1 MKHVKPIVSSAPAR
15 HLLALAAAALLAGCA
30 VSPTYEVP
38 TAAAPQAFK
47 EAAGW
52 QPAVPADTL
61 ERGPW
66 WTLFGDAQLNQ
77 LADSIDISNQNVAA
91 AIASYEQARALVR
104 EQRASLFPSVNLTG
118 SGTRSG
124 GGGEQQTANNYR
136 AAIGASWEPD
146 VWGKLRAGVT

>member
-1 MKHVKPIVSSAPAR
+1 MIQVKQVKSTVPAR
-15 HLLALAAAALLAGCA
+15 RLLVLLSGCS

-38 TAAAPQAFK
+38 TAAVPHTFK

-52 QPAVPADTL
+52 QPAAPADAL

-77 LADSIDISNQNVAA
+77 MAESIEISNQNVAES
-91 AIASYEQARALVR
+91 IASYEQARALVR
-104 EQRASLFPSVNLTG
+104 EQRASLFPTVNLTG

-124 GGGEQQTANNYR
+124 NGSGGSSG
-136 AAIGASWEPD
+136 
-146 VWGKLRAGVT
+146 AGVGQQ

>member
-1 MKHVKPIVSSAPAR
+1 MIQVKHIKSTVPAR
-15 HLLALAAAALLAGCA
+15 RLLALSTASALVLLAGCS

-38 TAAAPQAFK
+38 LTPAPQAFK

-77 LADSIDISNQNVAA
+77 MAESIEISNQNVAES
-91 AIASYEQARALVR
+91 IASYEQARALVR
-104 EQRASLFPSVNLTG
+104 EQRASLFPTVNLTG

-124 GGGEQQTANNYR
+124 NGSGGSSG
-136 AAIGASWEPD
+136 
-146 VWGKLRAGVT
+146 AGVGQQ